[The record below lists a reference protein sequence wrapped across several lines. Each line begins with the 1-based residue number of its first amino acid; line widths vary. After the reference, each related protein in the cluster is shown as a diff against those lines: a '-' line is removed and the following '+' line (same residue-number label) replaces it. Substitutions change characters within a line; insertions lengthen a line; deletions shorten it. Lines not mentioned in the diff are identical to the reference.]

1 MPLYTADY
9 RSGDRSLQNEEAEGE
24 PLIQDCAQSA
34 AHESSVNQITAAP
47 VVLLPLPYISLGL
60 AIFIAGTRYFDFRN
74 HGFDVLT
81 GSTVGMITAW
91 FGFRLYHPPV
101 VNRLRCSVGAHS
113 DQAG

>member
-1 MPLYTADY
+1 MPIYTATY
-9 RSGDRSLQNEEAEGE
+9 RSRFRSLQNEEADGE

-34 AHESSVNQITAAP
+34 AHQSPVNQTTAAP
-47 VVLLPLPYISLGL
+47 AILLPLPYIPLGL

-74 HGFDVLT
+74 HGFDVLA
-81 GSTVGMITAW
+81 GSAMGTITAW

-101 VNRLRCSVGAHS
+101 VNRLRCSVGARS